1 MNNSQVFR
9 CLVALAMLS
18 CSHLARG
25 QYANSW
31 IDYSKEY
38 YKVTLASDGAFR
50 LTYDDLQN
58 AGFPVA
64 SVDPRR
70 IQLYHRGVEQA
81 IIVQGQAD
89 AQFNP
94 SDYIE
99 FYGRKN
105 DGATDTRLYSAPNL
119 QPHTYYNL
127 YSDTSAYF
135 LTWSQA
141 VVQGKRMA
149 NFSEVNVSAIPKDE
163 YHNNARLSIYTNEYS
178 TGNTVSGVLQYTQF
192 DEGEGW
198 TGTTICIGNAGCT
211 GQLDNTISNLAGGV
225 VFGGDPQLELLIVG
239 RDELSHQAEVYVGP
253 NSGSLRLLTTKN
265 FINYQTSKVDL
276 PILWSDISAGGQL
289 VVRVKALGVGGARDR
304 LSVSYIKVTFPQ
316 DFNMASQ
323 PSKVFQL
330 TANPS
335 NKSYIEISNPA
346 SGLTLWD
353 ITDPN
358 NVVTIGTA
366 AAGANT
372 SAVVPNTN
380 TSRKLLAKNSFSTA
394 IIKKIKFRQINPS
407 LSNYLIISNK
417 TLMKPALGYS
427 DPVKAYGGFRASTEG
442 GGYDTLVVS
451 IDQLY
456 NQFNFGEN
464 SSSAI
469 YEFIKFMVEN
479 GDPKYLFLIGKGL
492 NVSTGFFRK
501 TVFGPNDLKDLVPSA
516 GMPGGD
522 MAFSAG
528 LDGTLHV
535 PAVPTGRIT
544 ASTPAQ
550 VAAYLNKV
558 KEIEGLPF
566 TQQWRKRILHLS
578 GGIQPL
584 ELTTFKQYL
593 EAFEEVA
600 EGPYYGGDVTTIS
613 KREPNPVELINV
625 SEEVNEG
632 VNFITFFGHS
642 SPSTIDI
649 DIGFASDPVLG
660 YNNPEKYPGF
670 LINGCN
676 AGVFFSNG
684 TVFGEDWILAANKG
698 ARSFIAHSSFGFVGT
713 LRTYTQLF
721 YETGFGDSTFVRTGI
736 GDIQK
741 EVGRKYLEIIS
752 PSISAITQVQQMM
765 LLGDPAVKLFGA
777 LAPDYETNDNAI
789 YVESFDGGPVTAL
802 SDSFAIK
809 IITNNF
815 GSVSKASMPVR
826 VTRTFSDNSSFA
838 YDSVFASPS
847 ALDTLTFVI
856 RREEGVSGFGSNEFL
871 VELDYG
877 NKIDELN
884 EDNNNG
890 KLNLF
895 IPLSG
900 TRNLIP
906 SPFGIVNDT
915 KVTLKWQNTD
925 LLSSER
931 SYDLEVDSLDTF
943 ESPFLQQF
951 TLTGGVLNQKEI
963 TLASDD
969 STAYYWR
976 TRLTDPLQGENVEWS
991 TSSFT
996 YISNGDEGWAQVHF
1010 PQLKDN
1016 PSIGLVKDFTS
1027 RQLKFEETQASIFVN
1042 NFGASHPSPSTTSFK
1057 VNNVEYNL
1065 STQGQ
1070 PCRNNTINFVAF
1082 DKTTLVPYAGI
1093 PFIFQDPRTCG
1104 REPQVINSFLLSE
1117 IETGLN
1123 DDVIKMIDNINLSD
1137 SVVIFSIGNANYP
1150 SWGSNVVTK
1159 MSELGI
1165 SAGQLSGLVAGEP
1178 VVIFG
1183 KKGAAPGT
1191 AVIKQAT
1198 ATPHV
1203 EQELQVSEVLTGKY
1217 TSGKMTCRL
1226 IGPAAE
1232 WSKFVAYTR
1241 WVSGSDDFSFSLT
1254 GLKLNGEEQT
1264 IATGVTGEV
1273 DLSSIDAA
1281 DIPFLRIEMDTQ
1293 DEVEQ
1298 SPVQLHQWVINFTP
1312 VAEGV
1317 LLYDGPK
1324 EPEKVAEGEGWSTAY
1339 SFVNI
1344 SDKLFSD
1351 SLRVDFKTFNKL
1363 SRTSS
1368 PESTRIFA
1376 PGPGETTHFSF
1387 EVETRGKVGLN
1398 DVNVTVNDKILPE
1411 QLYDNNVLELN
1422 NHLEVLKDGISPI
1435 VDVTFDGRYIVDND
1449 FVSTYPLI
1457 NAKIRDENRFVL
1469 KTDTLGMRIFLM
1481 KPCVQISCNFEPIY
1495 FSSEEVKWSP
1505 ATESTDFIIEFQP
1518 SLIDGEYQ
1526 LRLEVQDGS
1535 SNQPEN
1541 PYQVRFNVSSD
1552 EAIEFNEPFPNPSA
1566 GNVFYRFTAS
1576 GQTAPD
1582 TFTLRVYSLD
1592 GRLVKSI
1599 TRTDSGLHIGI
1610 NELMWSG
1617 DDEDGTPQRAGMY
1630 LYRFSV
1636 AMSGKVYTQNGKIIL
1651 QR

>member
-1 MNNSQVFR
+1 MNKFQVLR
-9 CLVALAMLS
+9 CLVALAMIS
-18 CSHLARG
+18 CTYLAHG

-31 IDYSKEY
+31 IDFNKEY

-50 LTYDDLQN
+50 LTYSDLQN
-58 AGFPVA
+58 AGFPVG

-70 IQLYHRGVEQA
+70 IQLYHRGIEQA

-105 DGATDTRLYSAPNL
+105 DGVTDTRLYSAPNL

-141 VVQGKRMA
+141 LVQGKRMT
-149 NFSEVNVSAIPKDE
+149 NFSEVNVSAIPKDD
-163 YHNNARLSIYTNEYS
+163 YHNNERLSVYTNEYS

-198 TGTTICIGNAGCT
+198 TGTTICIGNSGCT
-211 GQLDNTISNLAGGV
+211 GQLDNTISNLTGGV
-225 VFGGDPQLELLIVG
+225 VPGGDPQLELLMVG
-239 RDELSHQAEVYVGP
+239 RDELSHMAEVYVGP

-276 PILWSDISAGGQL
+276 PILWSDVSAGGQL
-289 VVRVKALGVGGARDR
+289 AMRVKALGVGGARDR
-304 LSVSYIKVTFPQ
+304 ISVSYIKVTFPQ

-323 PSKVFQL
+323 ASKVFQL
-330 TANPS
+330 ITNPS
-335 NKSYIEISNPA
+335 NKSYIEITNPA

-353 ITDPN
+353 ITDPA

-366 AAGANT
+366 PAGPNT

-380 TSRKLLAKNSFSTA
+380 TSRKLFAKNNFSA
-394 IIKKIKFRQINPS
+394 PNIKKIKFRQVNPS
-407 LSNYLIISNK
+407 SSNYLIISNK
-417 TLMKPALGYS
+417 ALMKPALGYS
-427 DPVKAYGGFRASTEG
+427 DPVKAYGGFRASAEG
-442 GGYDTLVVS
+442 GGYDTLVVAM
-451 IDQLY
+451 DQLY
-456 NQFNFGEN
+456 NQFNYGES

-469 YEFIKFMVEN
+469 YEFVKFMVEN

-492 NVSTGFFRK
+492 NVSAGFFRK

-516 GMPGGD
+516 GMPGSD

-528 LDGTLHV
+528 LDGTLYV

-550 VAAYLNKV
+550 VAAYLNKI
-558 KEIEGLPF
+558 KEIEALPF
-566 TQQWRKRILHLS
+566 TEQWRKRILHLS

-584 ELTTFKQYL
+584 ELTTFKQYM
-593 EAFEEVA
+593 ETFAEVA
-600 EGPYYGGDVTTIS
+600 EGPYYGGDVATIS
-613 KREPNPVELINV
+613 KQEPNPVELINV

-698 ARSFIAHSSFGFVGT
+698 ARNFIAHSSFGFVGT

-809 IITNNF
+809 VIANNF

-838 YDSVFASPS
+838 YDSVFTSPS
-847 ALDTLTFVI
+847 ALDTLTFII

-871 VELDYG
+871 VELDFG
-877 NKIDELN
+877 NKIDELD

-890 KLNLF
+890 KLSLF

-906 SPFGIVNDT
+906 SPFGIVNET
-915 KVTLKWQNTD
+915 NVTLKWQNTD
-925 LLSSER
+925 LLSDER
-931 SYDLEVDSLDTF
+931 SYDLEVDSVDTF
-943 ESPFLQQF
+943 DSPFLQQF
-951 TLTGGVLNQKEI
+951 TLTGKVLNQQEI
-963 TLASDD
+963 SLAADD

-976 TRLTDPLQGENVEWS
+976 TKLTDPLPGENQEWS
-991 TSSFT
+991 TTSFT
-996 YISNGDEGWAQVHF
+996 HISNGDEGWAQVHF
-1010 PQLKDN
+1010 PQLNDN
-1016 PSIGLVKDFTS
+1016 PVAGLIKDPIA
-1027 RQLKFEETQASIFVN
+1027 RQLKFEETQASIFVD
-1042 NFGASHPSPSTTSFK
+1042 NFGSSHPSPSTTSFK

-1104 REPQVINSFLLSE
+1104 REPQVINSFRLTE
-1117 IETGLN
+1117 METGLN
-1123 DDVIKMIDNINLSD
+1123 DDVIKVIDNINLSD

-1150 SWGSNVVTK
+1150 SWTSNVVTK
-1159 MSELGI
+1159 MAELGI

-1183 KKGAAPGT
+1183 KKGAAPG
-1191 AVIKQAT
+1191 AAIIKQAT
-1198 ATPHV
+1198 ATPHA

-1217 TSGKMTCRL
+1217 TSGKMTSQL
-1226 IGPAAE
+1226 VGPAFE
-1232 WSKFVAYTR
+1232 WNKFVAYTR
-1241 WVSGSDDFSFSLT
+1241 LVSGSDDYSFDLI

-1264 IATGVTGEV
+1264 LLSGVTGET
-1273 DLSSIDAA
+1273 DLSLIDAA
-1281 DIPFLRIEMDTQ
+1281 EFPFIRIELNTE
-1293 DEVEQ
+1293 DEIEQ
-1298 SPVQLHQWVINFTP
+1298 SSVQLHQWLVNYTP

-1317 LLYDGPK
+1317 LLFDGPK
-1324 EPEKVAEGEGWSTAY
+1324 EPVEVAEGENWSTAY

-1351 SLRVDFKTFNKL
+1351 SLRIDFNTFNKTL
-1363 SRTSS
+1363 RTAS
-1368 PESTRIFA
+1368 PQVKRIFA
-1376 PGPGETTHFSF
+1376 PVPGDTTHFMF
-1387 EVETRGKVGLN
+1387 TVETREKVGLN
-1398 DVNVTVNDKILPE
+1398 DVNVRVNDKVIAE
-1411 QLYDNNVLELN
+1411 QVYDNNVLELN
-1422 NHLEVLKDGISPI
+1422 NYLNVIKDSFSPI
-1435 VDVTFDGRYIVDND
+1435 ADVTFDGRYILDND
-1449 FVSTYPLI
+1449 FVSANPLI
-1457 NAKIRDENRFVL
+1457 RARIWDDNKFVL
-1469 KTDTLGMRIFLM
+1469 KMDTVGLKIFLM
-1481 KPCVQISCNFEPIY
+1481 KPCLQTSCNFEPIY
-1495 FSSEEVKWSP
+1495 FSSDEVEWMP
-1505 ATESTDFIIEFQP
+1505 ATTTEDFTIDFSP
-1518 SLIDGEYQ
+1518 SLVEGEYQ
-1526 LRLEVQDGS
+1526 LRLETQDGS
-1535 SNQPEN
+1535 SNQPQT
-1541 PYQVRFNVSSD
+1541 PYQVKFRVSESD
-1552 EAIEFNEPFPNPSA
+1552 AIGFDDPYPNPSSE
-1566 GNVFYRFTAS
+1566 NVFYRFTAS
-1576 GQTAPD
+1576 GQVAPD
-1582 TFTLRVYSLD
+1582 SFVLRVYTLD
-1592 GRLVKSI
+1592 GRLVKEF
-1599 TRTDSGLHIGI
+1599 TQANTGLHIGT
-1610 NELMWSG
+1610 NELSWSG
-1617 DDEDGTPQRAGMY
+1617 DDDAGTPQRAGMY
-1630 LYRFSV
+1630 LYRLSV
-1636 AMSGKVYTQNGKIIL
+1636 TMSGKAYTRNGKIIL
-1651 QR
+1651 LR